1 MSAHR
6 GLSAPMSITPA
17 AITII
22 FTIQDDSPRLIAY
35 TAALL
40 AADRRELTWWHWER
54 GSRWETQTRR
64 AIADM

>member
-40 AADRRELTWWHWER
+40 AADRRELTWWNWER
-54 GSRWETQTRR
+54 GSRWEKKKRR
-64 AIADM
+64 EIDEM